1 MVEARRIRLAFLLP
15 LSREVVV
22 ALEVGA
28 CNWRRSGRRSW
39 TRREE
44 GLWHTERIILLFWY
58 TRLLKRREGF
68 PVAIQYREGRL
79 ERGYK
84 GLISGLLSL
93 ACAGMVASRSG
104 ATCVRRRRRE
114 GTNTLFYILVSKF
127 GKSFGK
133 ECIWVDLGRLRRHF
147 LTSQEDVSLS
157 RHWSGGAAPFSEKR
171 DDTVHA
177 QIASPPAG

>member
-1 MVEARRIRLAFLLP
+1 LIGLGGHATGKFEDLVEKPTRASSPLLAPEQPTPSRSQVVEARRIRLAFLLP

-127 GKSFGK
+127 PDSP
-133 ECIWVDLGRLRRHF
+133 
-147 LTSQEDVSLS
+147 LS
-157 RHWSGGAAPFSEKR
+157 VQRN
-171 DDTVHA
+171 VV
-177 QIASPPAG
+177 